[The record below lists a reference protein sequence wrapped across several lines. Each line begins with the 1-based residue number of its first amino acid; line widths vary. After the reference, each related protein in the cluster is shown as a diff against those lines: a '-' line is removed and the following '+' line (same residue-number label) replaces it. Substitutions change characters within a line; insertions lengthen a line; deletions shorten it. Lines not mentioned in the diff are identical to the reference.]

1 MNSWPWYQGTDETRF
16 LKKTFW
22 QQPKFESNWPKSGPK
37 LGFFYHFL
45 KFGSLVFLQLAYND
59 RLQEFITFSRVK
71 PTKKV
76 LGDLIWAKTGQN
88 LVQNQVF
95 CHFLKFS
102 LLVLLEIA
110 YNDSFQQCLTS
121 SRGKIHEEKLGP
133 QIWTKGAKI
142 GSKTR
147 VFAIFLTVVH

>member
-1 MNSWPWYQGTDETRF
+1 MVSRDWRNQI
-16 LKKTFW
+16 
-22 QQPKFESNWPKSGPK
+22 FEKNILAAAQIWIKLAKIGPK
-37 LGFFYHFL
+37 TRFFYHFL

-59 RLQEFITFSRVK
+59 SLQEFITFSRVT

-76 LGDLIWAKTGQN
+76 FGDLIWAKTGQN

-121 SRGKIHEEKLGP
+121 SRGKIHEEKLGA
-133 QIWTKGAKI
+133 QIRTKGAKI